1 MPEEVKEGL
10 IRRWSAGDKSFRL
23 NSKTISDATML
34 AKIIEIDKTKS
45 IALGKDNI
53 KKFEEIFLELGAD
66 VLYNITNYLA
76 VNPSESVKSL
86 RRDVLQAIKAVKA
99 ADDIEVLN
107 KLQIQLQRIEKLGGF
122 DKIVP
127 SEGIVFVY
135 KGKTYKYTG
144 AFAPVNQL
152 LGLFRYS
159 R

>member
-1 MPEEVKEGL
+1 M
-10 IRRWSAGDKSFRL
+10 
-23 NSKTISDATML
+23 
-34 AKIIEIDKTKS
+34 
-45 IALGKDNI
+45 
-53 KKFEEIFLELGAD
+53 
-66 VLYNITNYLA
+66 
-76 VNPSESVKSL
+76 
-86 RRDVLQAIKAVKA
+86 QAIKAVKA

-152 LGLFRYS
+152 LGLFRYA